1 MKGTEQNMESVR
13 ITEGVHKCNR
23 KANHCKKRGKKKG
36 FLVVSTENKA
46 LVVRMDCQDASQKS
60 LGNAESR
67 V

>member
-1 MKGTEQNMESVR
+1 MCTNATEKL
-13 ITEGVHKCNR
+13 ITAR
-23 KANHCKKRGKKKG
+23 RAKKKKKG